1 MNRIAQ
7 LRKEKHLNQIG
18 LAMKMNI
25 SQYMVSAYETG
36 RHQPTMDMLIELSD
50 FFGVSVDY
58 LIGRSNVRMRADE
71 FFATD
76 FSAEEAELLALF
88 RDMDCTERSKA
99 LGMMYAVKHYRDKG
113 F

>member
-88 RDMDCTERSKA
+88 RDMDCTERIKRESA
-99 LGMMYAVKHYRDKG
+99 NINL
-113 F
+113 